1 MICEDFRLASRHRPF
16 PSHKLKVSHGM
27 PTRHLTDAQRQGF
40 ARFDGELLADQL
52 ARYFH
57 LDQTDCDLIGSL
69 RGDHNRLGF
78 AVMLTSVRFLGAFP
92 VSAVEIPASVLA
104 TLTAQLDLAPI
115 TGIHAYFDGS
125 SRIRHLTLI
134 RTHCGFTDFG
144 DNAVARFRLT
154 RWLYALCWSGDD
166 RPGPL
171 IDRAA
176 AWLIANKVLLPGV
189 TVLERLVGRIRDRA
203 RTRLWRHLVASLSDD
218 QRVRIAALF
227 DEGDTST
234 FAALDALRTVPSKR
248 MSSELYRHL
257 DRLDAVRAFNLRP
270 APPRGVPA
278 ATLERLARVARV
290 GKPSAIAALQEPRR
304 TATVA
309 ALFHTLEAAAQD
321 DAAELAEALLSDM
334 VKGAEAAERQDRLR
348 SLRDL
353 DGAAMLLHTMGL
365 LVLTDDA
372 LPLDGWRDMLFEQV
386 PRPDIEAAMSKVEEI
401 ARPAETKPYDQLRA
415 KWRGARRLF
424 CEIVT
429 RIETDAAPG
438 GKNVKAA
445 ISFLRGVDD
454 WSALNKM
461 RDAPT
466 AAVPKAWRQHVLDRE
481 GKVLDPKAYVFAI
494 IDAWRLA
501 IKRRDVFASPGIR
514 YGDPR
519 RGMLEGES
527 WQNSRLMVA
536 RALGRSL
543 EADTEIDGLSRLLD
557 EAYRHVAGRAADNP
571 DLRFETVAGKTE
583 IVVTPLDKLDEPE
596 SLRALRAAVQTS
608 MPKAG
613 MPDIFL
619 EVMARTG
626 FARSF
631 THLSE
636 RQASVDHFEISLC
649 AALVGSACNIGL
661 EPLVRPELPALRRD
675 RLSWVSQNFIRPE
688 TIAAANAAIVT
699 AHSRLDIVRHW
710 GAGEAASA
718 DGMRFVA
725 PSSAI
730 HAGPNPKYYGQERG
744 VTWYNMISNQFSG
757 LAGAVIPG
765 TLRDSLVV
773 LALLLE
779 QETELEPL
787 EIMTDTAAYSDAI
800 FGLFWLLGYQ
810 FSPRLADIGGA
821 KLWRIDRHARYG
833 RFDAIAWGGINISL
847 IGEHWPDLIRLAG
860 SLKLGHLKAAGV
872 MRMLQVKDRPT
883 SLAKALS
890 ELGRII
896 KTLHILRY
904 IDDRPFRRR
913 ILFQLNRQELRHK
926 LGRRVH
932 HGDRGEIRSPLRQ
945 GQEEQLGVLGLALN
959 AIVHWNT
966 VYMQETVRQLS
977 AAGTPPLPADIARL
991 SPIAWRHIN
1000 FLGRYD
1006 FSLPDAIANGGL
1018 RPRHQPNSEWDF

>member
-1 MICEDFRLASRHRPF
+1 MP
-16 PSHKLKVSHGM
+16 PSQKLKVSHAM

-40 ARFDGELLADQL
+40 ARFDGEPLADQL

-57 LDQTDCDLIGSL
+57 LDQTDLDLIGTL

-92 VSAVEIPASVLA
+92 VSAIEIPASVMT
-104 TLTAQLDLAPI
+104 TLTTQLDLEPI

-125 SRIRHLTLI
+125 SRIRHLTFI

-144 DNAVARFRLT
+144 DNGVARFRLT

-234 FAALDALRTVPSKR
+234 FAALDALRTVPSRR

-290 GKPSAIAALQEPRR
+290 GKPSAIAVLQEPRR

-334 VKGAEAAERQDRLR
+334 VKGAEAADRQDRLR

-353 DGAAMLLHTMGL
+353 DGAAMLLHAMGL

-372 LPLDGWRDMLFEQV
+372 LPLDEWRDMLFEQV
-386 PRPDIEAAMSKVEEI
+386 PRPDIEAAMSKVEAI
-401 ARPAETKPYDQLRA
+401 ARPAETKPCDQLRA

-424 CEIVT
+424 REIVT
-429 RIETDAAPG
+429 RIDTDAAPG

-445 ISFLRGVDD
+445 ISFLKGVDD
-454 WSALNKM
+454 WSSLNKM

-481 GKVLDPKAYVFAI
+481 GKVLDPKAYVFAL

-501 IKRRDVFASPGIR
+501 IKRRDLFAKPGIR

-543 EADTEIDGLSRLLD
+543 EADTEIDGLSLLVD
-557 EAYRHVAGRAADNP
+557 EAYRHVADRAADNS

-583 IVVTPLDKLDEPE
+583 IVITPLDKLDEPE

-626 FARSF
+626 FSKSF

-649 AALVGSACNIGL
+649 AALVGGACNIGL
-661 EPLVRPELPALRRD
+661 EPLVRPESPALRRD

-688 TIAAANAAIVT
+688 TIAAANAAIVA

-779 QETELEPL
+779 QETELDPL

-821 KLWRIDRHARYG
+821 KLWRIDRHAHYG
-833 RFDAIAWGGINISL
+833 PFDAIASGRININL
-847 IGEHWPDLIRLAG
+847 IREQWPDLIRLAG

-883 SLAKALS
+883 TLAKALS

-932 HGDRGEIRSPLRQ
+932 HGDRGEIRSSLRQ
-945 GQEEQLGVLGLALN
+945 GQEQQLGVLGLALN
-959 AIVHWNT
+959 TIVHWNT
-966 VYMQETVRQLS
+966 IYMQETVRQLI

-1006 FSLPDAIANGGL
+1006 FSLPDAVANGGL
-1018 RPRHQPNSEWDF
+1018 RPLRQPNSEWDF

>member
-1 MICEDFRLASRHRPF
+1 
-16 PSHKLKVSHGM
+16 M

-40 ARFDGELLADQL
+40 ARFDGEPSADQL

-57 LDQTDCDLIGSL
+57 LDQTDRDLIGAL

-92 VSAVEIPASVLA
+92 VSAAEIPASVLA
-104 TLTAQLDLAPI
+104 IVIEQLDLEPT
-115 TGIHAYFDGS
+115 TGVHAYFEGS
-125 SRIRHLTLI
+125 RRIRHLALI
-134 RTHCGFTDFG
+134 RSHCGFTDFG

-166 RPGPL
+166 RPAPL

-189 TVLERLVGRIRDRA
+189 TVVERLVGRIRDRA
-203 RTRLWRHLVASLSDD
+203 RTRLWRNLVASLSDD
-218 QRVRIAALF
+218 QRARIAALF

-234 FAALDALRTVPSKR
+234 FVALDALRTIPSKR
-248 MSSELYRHL
+248 MPTELYRHL
-257 DRLDAVRAFNLRP
+257 DRLDTVRAFNLRP
-270 APPRGVPA
+270 SPPRGVPA
-278 ATLERLARVARV
+278 TSLERLARVARV
-290 GKPSAIAALQEPRR
+290 GKPSAIAVLQEPRR
-304 TATVA
+304 TATIA

-321 DAAELAEALLSDM
+321 DAAELAEALLADM
-334 VKGAEAAERQDRLR
+334 VKGAEAADKQARLR

-353 DGAAMLLHTMGL
+353 DGAAMLLHRVGL

-372 LPLDGWRDMLFEQV
+372 LPLSEWRDMLFEQL
-386 PRPDIEAAMSKVEEI
+386 PRPDIEAAI
-401 ARPAETKPYDQLRA
+401 ARPIDTKPYDQLRT
-415 KWRGARRLF
+415 KWRSARRLF
-424 CEIVT
+424 RDVVT

-438 GKNVKAA
+438 GKAVKAA
-445 ISFLRGVDD
+445 ISYLKGVDD
-454 WSALNKM
+454 WSSLARM
-461 RDAPT
+461 RGAPT
-466 AAVPKAWRQHVLDRE
+466 AAIPKAWRHHVLDHDGR
-481 GKVLDPKAYVFAI
+481 VQDPKAYVFAI

-501 IKRRDVFASPGIR
+501 IKRRDVFTTPGIR
-514 YGDPR
+514 YSDPR

-527 WQNSRLMVA
+527 WHTSRLMVA

-543 EADTEIDGLSRLLD
+543 DADSEIDALSRLLD
-557 EAYRHVAGRAADNP
+557 EVYRHVAARSVDNP
-571 DLRFETVAGKTE
+571 DLRFETVAGKSG

-596 SLRALRAAVQTS
+596 SQRALRAAIQTR
-608 MPKAG
+608 MPNAG

-619 EVMARTG
+619 EVMTRTG
-626 FARSF
+626 FAKSF

-636 RQASVDHFEISLC
+636 RQASVEHFETSLC
-649 AALVGSACNIGL
+649 AVLVGGACNIGL
-661 EPLVRPELPALRRD
+661 APVVRPEFPALRRD

-688 TIAAANAAIVT
+688 TIAAANAAIVA

-710 GAGEAASA
+710 GAGEVASA

-725 PSSAI
+725 PASAI
-730 HAGPNPKYYGQERG
+730 HAGPNPKYYGHERG
-744 VTWYNMISNQFSG
+744 VTWYNMISDQFSG

-800 FGLFWLLGYQ
+800 FGLFWLLGYR

-821 KLWRIDRHARYG
+821 KLWRIDRQATYG
-833 RFDAIAWGGINISL
+833 QFDALARGRINIAL
-847 IGEHWPDLIRLAG
+847 IRENWPDLIRLAG

-883 SLAKALS
+883 TLAKALS

-945 GQEEQLGVLGLALN
+945 GQGEQLGVLGLALN
-959 AIVHWNT
+959 AIVHWNA
-966 VYMQETVRQLS
+966 VYMQEAVRQLS
-977 AAGTPPLPADIARL
+977 DAGTPPLPADIARL
-991 SPIAWRHIN
+991 SPISWRHIN

-1006 FSLPDAIANGGL
+1006 FSMPDAVANGGL
-1018 RPRHQPNSEWDF
+1018 RPLRQPNSEWDF